1 MKSLNTG
8 ERKERRFEIGYK
20 INDYEGETVADDF
33 NTATDAYTCMSKL
46 FTKEHIKNM
55 SLRVVKQEDNNNG
68 TC

>member
-1 MKSLNTG
+1 M
-8 ERKERRFEIGYK
+8 GYK
-20 INDYEGETVADDF
+20 IIDYEGETLEDGFV
-33 NTATDAYTCMSKL
+33 TATDAYTCMSKL

>member
-1 MKSLNTG
+1 M
-8 ERKERRFEIGYK
+8 GYK
-20 INDYEGETVADDF
+20 IIDYEGETVADDF

-55 SLRVVKQEDNNNG
+55 GLRVVKQEDNNNG